1 MKAKLSPKESFVLY
15 GVVLGFVFLFYL
27 LGLFIG
33 KSHFVEAKPNGE
45 NLSVS
50 REPVRDLQ
58 PQLDFYQRLMV
69 PSGSE
74 KETPVEES
82 SGSLAQMENKGSGLD
97 EESRKAFLGIYT
109 VQVGAFTAEADA
121 RQIFIRL
128 EAKGYS
134 GSVRPPW
141 GEDRYYRVGVGEF
154 KTEEEAGRME
164 ALLRKDRFLTYIRK
178 IEVASPA
185 N

>member
-1 MKAKLSPKESFVLY
+1 MNAKLSPKESFVLY

-33 KSHFVEAKPNGE
+33 KGHFVEAMPNGE

-50 REPVRDLQ
+50 GEPVRDLK
-58 PQLDFYQRLMV
+58 PQLDFYQRLMG
-69 PSGSE
+69 PSESAQ
-74 KETPVEES
+74 ETPVEES
-82 SGSLAQMENKGSGLD
+82 SGSVAQMENKGSRLD
-97 EESRKAFLGIYT
+97 EEYGKGSLGIYT

-134 GSVRPPW
+134 GSVRPPS

-164 ALLRKDRFLTYIRK
+164 ALLRKDGFLTYIRK